1 MGSIITGTGSYIPT
15 IVRTNE
21 SFDGQTYYDEGQTL
35 IDKPTHEITKKFEE
49 ITGIRERRYSS
60 LDLNNSDI
68 ASIAAARAIKDAG
81 IDVESIDHIIFA
93 HNFGDIQN
101 QSNQTDIL
109 PALASRVKHNLG
121 IKNSNCIPYDLI
133 FGCPG
138 WVQGVIQANTY
149 FRAKE
154 GTTALV
160 IGSDMLSRILD
171 PVDRDSLIFSDGAGA
186 CIIQDNSDENGV
198 LATNTCAHTLE
209 EVNYLFMGTSNAPES
224 DPNERFIKMK
234 GRKVYE
240 YALKNVPTAMKDCID
255 KAGIEV
261 KSIKKIF
268 IHQANEK
275 LDNGVVKRFYRLFG
289 YKSPPEN
296 IMPMSVNEL
305 GNSSVATVPTLLDL
319 VLKGKMKNHKLEKG
333 DIILLASV
341 GAGMNINCIC
351 YQI

>member
-1 MGSIITGTGSYIPT
+1 MPVGYGYSPDIQPVFIDWAKISKDFTDQVQARKEIA
-15 IVRTNE
+15 
-21 SFDGQTYYDEGQTL
+21 QTEKENILQNRKDFNQTL
-35 IDKPTHEITKKFEE
+35 IDRPTHEITKKFEE

-60 LDLNNSDI
+60 LYLNNSDI
-68 ASIAAARAIKDAG
+68 ASVAAARAIKDAG
-81 IDVESIDHIIFA
+81 IDVENIDHIIFA

-186 CIIQDNSDENGV
+186 CIIQDKSQENGV
-198 LATNTCAHTLE
+198 LATNTCSHTFE
-209 EVNYLFMGTSNAPES
+209 EVNYLFMGTSNAPDS
-224 DPNERFIKMK
+224 DPNERFIKLR

-240 YALKNVPTAMKDCID
+240 YAL
-255 KAGIEV
+255 
-261 KSIKKIF
+261 
-268 IHQANEK
+268 
-275 LDNGVVKRFYRLFG
+275 
-289 YKSPPEN
+289 
-296 IMPMSVNEL
+296 
-305 GNSSVATVPTLLDL
+305 
-319 VLKGKMKNHKLEKG
+319 
-333 DIILLASV
+333 
-341 GAGMNINCIC
+341 
-351 YQI
+351 